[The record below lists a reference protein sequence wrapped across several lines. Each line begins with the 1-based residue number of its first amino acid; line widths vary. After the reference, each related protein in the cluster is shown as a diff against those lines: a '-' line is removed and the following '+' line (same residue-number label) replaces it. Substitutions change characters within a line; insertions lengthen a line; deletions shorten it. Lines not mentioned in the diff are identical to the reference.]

1 MKFFMSARLRGE
13 RPEKSESLLPPQPR
27 GAVSIPGRGQG
38 IVNVHKRDG
47 GIRGTLETTSHWPC

>member
-1 MKFFMSARLRGE
+1 MSARLRGE
-13 RPEKSESLLPPQPR
+13 HPEKSESLLPPQPR

-47 GIRGTLETTSHWPC
+47 GIRGILETTSHWPC